1 MLTIDTT
8 LAIVATL
15 AIPVFY
21 ALIKVAGR
29 RVRPVAH
36 ELQEAYAQAFAVEQ
50 ENIEML
56 PAIKAFTRETAETAR
71 YKMRVDD
78 VVRLTLKQQWLDSA
92 MGPGAQ
98 WLAGLGVLV
107 IL

>member
-1 MLTIDTT
+1 
-8 LAIVATL
+8 
-15 AIPVFY
+15 
-21 ALIKVAGR
+21 
-29 RVRPVAH
+29 
-36 ELQEAYAQAFAVEQ
+36 
-50 ENIEML
+50 ML
-56 PAIKAFTRETAETAR
+56 PAIKAFILETAETAR
-71 YKMRVDD
+71 CKVRVDD